1 MGTSVATSGIV
12 DMSYQQEPIPI
23 LWAVRSDGVLLGFV
37 CDVTEKVFAWF
48 RVVTD
53 GLFESVAV
61 ISQDGEEDQVWV
73 VVNRTIEGV
82 TKRYVEYFMP
92 HEFYSDIK
100 QCFFVHSGLS
110 FNGGAA
116 RNITGITKANPAVV
130 TVAAW
135 PTDGAGT
142 DLANGDNV
150 MVEGVA
156 GMTRVNQSYPLATAY
171 TVANCN
177 KGALTFELSG
187 INSLSYTTYV
197 SGGTVKIVEN
207 AFTTMDHLIGKS
219 VVALADGYPCPA
231 ETVDAGGNVTFDYYG
246 NQVHAGLPYT
256 PELEPM
262 KLEAGSQLGT
272 ARGKKQR
279 IHKLT
284 CCFYETGE
292 GIKAGPDSTH
302 LRDVKELDAGE
313 LSTRDVPFQF
323 PGGWANEA
331 TLHIRQTLPL
341 PMTIL
346 AIVPRIDVNEG

>member
-1 MGTSVATSGIV
+1 M
-12 DMSYQQEPIPI
+12 
-23 LWAVRSDGVLLGFV
+23 
-37 CDVTEKVFAWF
+37 EKVFAWF

-156 GMTRVNQSYPLATAY
+156 GMTQVNQSYPLATAY

-187 INSLSYTTYV
+187 IDSLSYPTYV

-231 ETVDAGGNVTFDYYG
+231 ETVATGGNVTFDYYG
-246 NQVHAGLPYT
+246 NQVHAGLEYI